1 MCSTDIGR
9 CDARRRS
16 PERRVR
22 TPDRGASN
30 PSWSLLLTLG
40 VLVACLLATP
50 ARPEGQN
57 KIVYDVF
64 DWSIYTSTHFDVYY
78 YAREKGSLEKVVSM
92 AESAYDELSRR
103 LNYQVPKRIPLIF
116 YATHADFEQNNVIL
130 NFIPEGVGA
139 FAEPAR
145 NRMVLP
151 IDLPDERLQVLIQHE
166 LTHVF
171 QYEILFGGRLA
182 RAMTANAPTWLMEGM
197 ASYFG
202 NDEDEKDKVFVRDA
216 VNSDLIPP
224 ITKVQMEGYPAYRF
238 GHAFFDFLE
247 AEWGKDAPRD
257 FVYEYRSFLGPNVT
271 PALRRA
277 FDVTPEDFNL
287 KFRRYLRRK
296 YLPLLAQKGEA
307 SEYGHRFHVKED
319 YPSYEIG
326 TAAAPSGDFIAT
338 LTTYKGEV
346 DIALLSVK
354 DRKLYKNLSSGRTTK
369 YEYIIGQ
376 YLTTGPSAGTD
387 LAYGPDGDRIAVFG
401 RYERGRELLLFSVR
415 KGGLLTRIPVPPDQ
429 PLSPAFSP
437 DGRTIAFAGTMNGKR
452 DIFALDLSTHAVRN
466 LSDDI
471 GWDEA
476 PVFSPEGK
484 YVYHVKW
491 IGGSAKIVRFPV
503 DDPAKV
509 EQVTWGDGHDED
521 PALSP
526 DGKRL
531 YFASS
536 RGGGI
541 YNIYSQDLATG
552 ELLQYT
558 DVIGSALSPS
568 AFMGPDGQEKVVFSG
583 YQALRSQL
591 YMADAKKPFRKLAE
605 TAPPAAALKPSSAPP
620 FTPALEVTIDPEKV
634 TRPKRFKLFISDLGG
649 YLGINSDGTFYS
661 DIRLDFSDYLG
672 DERVSFV
679 FQSIYTFS
687 NFQLGYFNLRKR
699 FQWGVNV
706 YDFRSYYVTVDPLSG
721 QPTNV
726 QQVERQ
732 TGVSLQGWYP
742 FSRYTRVEGTVGFV
756 SRAIP
761 LIVGFG
767 PIYDD
772 SGNQIGTGP
781 LYGTRT
787 DNVPVVGAGFSRDT
801 VEFKEFGPWA
811 GNGLDL
817 QLRYLPDFKDG
828 GTLAFTTLAQVRE
841 YLPITR
847 RMLLAFRGLC
857 AFSSG
862 NIPNQFSPSGYDRL
876 RAYPYN
882 MYANNAFVLNAEL
895 RFPLIDSLVFP
906 FMQFGGIRGRAFFDI
921 GGSWYSGQPFQFW
934 NGQEHTLGDA
944 LADYG
949 AGLSLYLFG
958 VPFNFDFGWQW
969 NSNQSPWC
977 DPRNQGYYCYSG
989 MKFLF
994 SIGYPTF

>member
-1 MCSTDIGR
+1 MYLI
-9 CDARRRS
+9 RR
-16 PERRVR
+16 
-22 TPDRGASN
+22 TFAFF
-30 PSWSLLLTLG
+30 G
-40 VLVACLLATP
+40 VLATLLLATP

-151 IDLPDERLQVLIQHE
+151 VDLPDEKVQVLIQHE

-182 RAMTANAPTWLMEGM
+182 RALTSNAPTWLMEGM

-257 FVYEYRSFLGPNVT
+257 FVYEYRSSPGRDVSQT
-271 PALRRA
+271 LRRA

-287 KFRRYLRRK
+287 KFRRYLRKK

-307 SEYGHRFHVKED
+307 SEYGQRFHVKENN
-319 YPSYEIG
+319 PSYEVG
-326 TAAAPSGDFIAT
+326 AAASPSGDFVAT
-338 LTTYKGEV
+338 LTTYKGQV
-346 DIALLSVK
+346 DVALLSVK

-369 YEYIIGQ
+369 YEYIVGQ
-376 YLTTGPSAGTD
+376 YLTTGPAAGTD

-401 RYERGRELLLFSVR
+401 RYERGRQLLLFSVR
-415 KGGLLTRIPVPPDQ
+415 KGGLLARIPVPPDQ

-437 DGRTIAFAGTMNGKR
+437 DGKTIAFAGTLNGRR
-452 DIFALDLSTHAVRN
+452 DIFTLDLATKTVRN
-466 LSDDI
+466 LSDDPS
-471 GWDEA
+471 WDEA
-476 PVFSPEGK
+476 PVFSPDGK
-484 YVYHVKW
+484 FIYHMKW
-491 IGGSAKIVRFPV
+491 IGGFAKIVRFPV

-521 PALSP
+521 PAFSP

-541 YNIYSQDLATG
+541 YNIYGQDLATG

-558 DVIGSALSPS
+558 DVIGSAFSPS
-568 AFMGPDGQEKVVFSG
+568 AFVGPDGQEKVVFTG

-591 YMADAKKPFRKLAE
+591 YLADARKPFRRLDEK
-605 TAPPAAALKPSSAPP
+605 APAAAALKPSPESA
-620 FTPALEVTIDPEKV
+620 FTPALEVTLDPEKV
-634 TRPKRFKLFISDLGG
+634 TRPRRFKLFLNDVGG
-649 YLGINSDGTFYS
+649 YLGIDSTGTFYS
-661 DIRLDFSDYLG
+661 DVHLDFSDYLG

-679 FQSIYTFS
+679 FDSIYTYS
-687 NFQLGYFNLRKR
+687 NFQLGYFNLKKR
-699 FQWGVNV
+699 LQWGVIV
-706 YDFRSYYVTVDPLSG
+706 YDQRSYYVTQDQITL
-721 QPTNV
+721 QPSSK
-726 QQVERQ
+726 QVERY
-732 TGVSLQGWYP
+732 TGVTLDAWYP
-742 FSRYTRVEGTVGFV
+742 FDRYMRVEGQVGFV
-756 SRAIP
+756 SRNLPVAI
-761 LIVGFG
+761 IGIDENG
-767 PIYDD
+767 NYIYQ
-772 SGNQIGTGP
+772 N
-781 LYGTRT
+781 RT
-787 DNVPVVGAGFSRDT
+787 DNVPMVGLGFSRDT
-801 VEFKEFGPWA
+801 VQFKEFGPWA
-811 GNGLDL
+811 GSGVDL
-817 QLRYLPDFKDG
+817 QVQYLPDLKDG
-828 GTLAFTTLAQVRE
+828 GNLAVTTMAQLRQYV
-841 YLPITR
+841 PISR
-847 RMLLAFRGLC
+847 RVLFAFRELGI
-857 AFSSG
+857 FSSG
-862 NIPNQFSPSGYDRL
+862 NLPNYDSASGYDRL
-876 RAYPYN
+876 RAYPYGYIYGN
-882 MYANNAFVLNAEL
+882 DAWVFNAEF
-895 RFPLIDSLVFP
+895 RFPLIDTIVFP
-906 FMQFGGIRGRAFFDI
+906 FLQFGGIRGRIFYDL
-921 GGSWYSGQPFQFW
+921 GGAWSKGQTFQLW
-934 NGQEHTLGDA
+934 NSQERNFQDA

-949 AGLSLYLFG
+949 AGFSFFFFG
-958 VPFNFDFGWQW
+958 IPFNIDFVWQQ
-969 NSNQSPWC
+969 NSDLNPWC
-977 DPRNQGYYCYSG
+977 QLGYCTKG
-989 MKFLF
+989 MQTIF
-994 SIGYPTF
+994 SIGFPTF